1 MVAVD
6 VLETSDDYDDDD
18 DEDDDTET
26 DENEEKTFARTVDLS
41 SMLDAGQKNGFAD
54 DPDDDND
61 FEDPDARF
69 VYHFIFEHILVCFL
83 VIFL

>member
-69 VYHFIFEHILVCFL
+69 VDHFIVEHIFVCFL